1 MPDALQE
8 YLFDLRGYIII
19 PNALEPDLIDD
30 LNAGLDAV
38 DFWGDWEWKGWL
50 RKGKTQISQMFEGGE
65 PFERLIDHPAYI
77 DHVTRFVGGDDGLFI
92 DEAVAI
98 IRGPGGAIQLHSG
111 AHKRRI
117 RTQYRYHD
125 GQFRCGQIN
134 VMMPLTPFGPRDGA
148 TMLIPGSH
156 KSNFLHPDFELPL
169 DQRMD
174 LESVE
179 AAVEVHANP
188 GDAIVFVDCCAHGSA
203 RRTNEGERRSVL
215 YRYGPHWGN
224 NRNGYQPSPELL
236 ERLTPERRKIIQP
249 LPPKFPPTGS

>member
-1 MPDALQE
+1 
-8 YLFDLRGYIII
+8 
-19 PNALEPDLIDD
+19 
-30 LNAGLDAV
+30 
-38 DFWGDWEWKGWL
+38 
-50 RKGKTQISQMFEGGE
+50 
-65 PFERLIDHPAYI
+65 
-77 DHVTRFVGGDDGLFI
+77 
-92 DEAVAI
+92 
-98 IRGPGGAIQLHSG
+98 
-111 AHKRRI
+111 
-117 RTQYRYHD
+117 
-125 GQFRCGQIN
+125 
-134 VMMPLTPFGPRDGA
+134 
-148 TMLIPGSH
+148 
-156 KSNFLHPDFELPL
+156 
-169 DQRMD
+169 MD